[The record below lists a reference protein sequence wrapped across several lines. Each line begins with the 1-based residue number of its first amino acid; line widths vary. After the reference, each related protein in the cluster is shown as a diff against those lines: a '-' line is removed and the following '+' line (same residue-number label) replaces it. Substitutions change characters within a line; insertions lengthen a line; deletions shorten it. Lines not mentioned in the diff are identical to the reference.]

1 MIDDDISPSMKEFVE
16 ILTSFDYQNR
26 KVGFMENGSW
36 NPKANEIMKSML
48 MVCKDISFFTNSVT
62 INASLNENNISQIN
76 DLALEIAGNKK

>member
-1 MIDDDISPSMKEFVE
+1 MIDVDISPSMKEFVE

-36 NPKANEIMKSML
+36 NPKANKIMKSML

-62 INASLNENNISQIN
+62 INASLNENNMSQIN